1 MKAGPRRLP
10 AVAVLIALLAVPG
23 CGGTDEPDRGEP
35 AATDRWQ
42 PLPRSK
48 LSRTEV
54 GAARIGR
61 SIYVVGGFEQST
73 AKTTA
78 AVERYSIT
86 SRRWTRVKS
95 MPVALNHAAAAA
107 WHDRLYVVGGYA
119 DPGGLS
125 QEQALLLRYDPE
137 TNRWKRLAKPPSAR
151 GALAAAVVADKLYAV
166 GGARGGQALATL
178 EVYDLRK
185 NRWTTGPPMGVA
197 REHLAATAALG
208 SVYALAG
215 RAAGQ
220 GNFATTER
228 FDLATGRWERMP
240 DMAKPRGG
248 IAAAVVAGDVIVFGG
263 EEDAGTIRE
272 VERFDTATRS
282 WSPLPDMRTPRHGLG
297 GVARGRRVYSI
308 QGGPEPGFYFST
320 ALEALDVP

>member
-1 MKAGPRRLP
+1 MRRLAAL
-10 AVAVLIALLAVPG
+10 AVAVLAVAG
-23 CGGTDEPDRGEP
+23 CGGTDESEGP
-35 AATDRWQ
+35 AATDRWK
-42 PLPRSK
+42 PLAKSK
-48 LSRTEV
+48 LARTEV

-61 SIYVVGGFEQST
+61 SIYVVGGFERRSGR
-73 AKTTA
+73 TTA
-78 AVERYSIT
+78 AVERYDISAG
-86 SRRWTRVKS
+86 RWTRVRS

-119 DPGGLS
+119 DPDGLS
-125 QEQALLLRYDPE
+125 KERALLLRYDPK
-137 TNRWKRLAKPPSAR
+137 TNRWKRLARAPSAR
-151 GALAAAVVADKLYAV
+151 GALAAAVVADRLYAV

-185 NRWTTGPPMGVA
+185 NRWTTGPPMAVP
-197 REHLAATAALG
+197 REHLAAAATSG

-220 GNFATTER
+220 GNFATVER
-228 FDLATGRWERMP
+228 FDVRAGTWERMP

-263 EEDAGTIRE
+263 EKGAATIRE
-272 VERFDTATRS
+272 VERFDTASRR

-297 GVARGRRVYSI
+297 GVARGRRVYSVE
-308 QGGPEPGFYFST
+308 GGPEPGFHFSR
-320 ALEALDVP
+320 ALEVLDVP